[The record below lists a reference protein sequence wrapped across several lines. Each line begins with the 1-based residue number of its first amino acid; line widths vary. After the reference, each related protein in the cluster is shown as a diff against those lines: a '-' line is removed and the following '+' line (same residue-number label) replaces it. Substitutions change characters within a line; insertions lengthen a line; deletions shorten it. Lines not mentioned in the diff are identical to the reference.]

1 MYSTCINVIL
11 DKQDKIVF
19 TDLDSSLMEQID
31 YLDEE
36 IVRFIYFGVEGDN
49 CSTGEKVQHLYMFL
63 KQIP

>member
-1 MYSTCINVIL
+1 
-11 DKQDKIVF
+11 
-19 TDLDSSLMEQID
+19 MEQID